1 MKYASRSTMDELRL
15 IIDASQGDLDAFNY
29 LVLKY
34 QDLVFSRAYGLLG
47 DCHSAEDAAQESFLK
62 AFQNINRFRGG
73 SFRAWLFTI
82 VTNHCYDEMRWSK
95 RHPTAPLI
103 PEENEC
109 AGRESPRLVTD
120 SNCTIQV
127 MVERNELSRILNCFL
142 DELPE
147 IYRNPITLID
157 LHELDY
163 SEAAE
168 VLEIPLGTLK
178 SRLARARFQMKEK
191 LQRTFEY
198 PGSISPSDVMLVV

>member
-1 MKYASRSTMDELRL
+1 MKLTNKSILVKSLLILEASK
-15 IIDASQGDLDAFNY
+15 GDLDAFNN

-34 QDLVFSRAYGLLG
+34 QHLVFSRAYGLLG

-62 AFQNINRFRGG
+62 AFQNISRFQGS
-73 SFRAWLFTI
+73 SFRSWLFKI
-82 VTNHCYDEMRWSK
+82 VTNLCYDEMRWYK
-95 RHPTAPLI
+95 RHPTTSLV

-109 AGRESPRLVTD
+109 EEMEIPTLVAD
-120 SNCTIQV
+120 PNSDVQV
-127 MVERNELSRILNCFL
+127 LVEQNELFGILNCIL
-142 DELPE
+142 GELPE

-168 VLEIPLGTLK
+168 VLEIPIGTLK

-191 LQRTFEY
+191 LHCTFEY
-198 PGSISPSDVMLVV
+198 PVSISLSDVRLAV